1 MSALNIDKGWLNGV
15 GGAFVQLNA
24 ITALRI
30 APSSTPAAGFNVDA
44 LVQGNWIAI
53 AHFADEKSAAARAE
67 AVLKELKNLFR
78 YGT

>member
-24 ITALRI
+24 ITALRVGHL
-30 APSSTPAAGFNVDA
+30 ATPSAGYNVDA

-53 AHFADEKSAAARAE
+53 AHFADESAATARAE

>member
-1 MSALNIDKGWLNGV
+1 MSALSIDKGWLNGV
-15 GGAFVQLNA
+15 GGSFVQLNS

-30 APSSTPAAGFNVDA
+30 DPSAAPATGFNVNA

-53 AHFADEKSAAARAE
+53 AQVADEKAAAAHAE